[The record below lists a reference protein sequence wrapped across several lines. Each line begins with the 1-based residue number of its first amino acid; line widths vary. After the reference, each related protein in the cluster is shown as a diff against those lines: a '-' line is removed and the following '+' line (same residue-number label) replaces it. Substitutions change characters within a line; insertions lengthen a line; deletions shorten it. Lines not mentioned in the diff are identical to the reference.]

1 MLFHSYIKD
10 KDNPK
15 IISHIYDVN
24 MNLSQYNEI
33 TFKNINTL
41 NIEFCK
47 GIQIIIENKS
57 SILRSIKINVDYTNI
72 FIDYNTTLININIS
86 GCYQLDSV

>member
-1 MLFHSYIKD
+1 MFFPSYIKD

-15 IISHIYDVN
+15 IIYHIYDVN
-24 MNLSQYNEI
+24 MNISQYNEI

-41 NIEFCK
+41 NIEFYK

-57 SILRSIKINVDYTNI
+57 STLRSIKINVDCTNI
-72 FIDYNTTLININIS
+72 FIDDNTTLININIS
-86 GCYQLDSV
+86 ECY